1 MDIDPDRLLRSP
13 WMAGAIG
20 ALVGLKFAPG
30 ITWFERTFNV
40 LSGSLCAGY
49 ASPALAEWLHVGGD
63 GMRGGLSFVIGLFG
77 LSLAAA
83 VVQGMRDAKLG
94 DAVTSWLRKG

>member
-13 WMAGAIG
+13 WTAGALG

-30 ITWFERTFNV
+30 LSWVERVFNV
-40 LSGSLCAGY
+40 IAGALCAGY
-49 ASPALAEWLHVGGD
+49 ASPALAEWLHVAGE

-83 VVQGMRDAKLG
+83 IVQGMRDARLG